1 MVCHPDPVIEGRL
14 PLGLSL
20 LISWFYCFSGFIYSC
35 LGFNW
40 LEVVGG
46 QGFWAMGLSSD
57 SVSWGLTMHE
67 QTLLMVPSGA
77 ALSLSSSSEHPHS
90 FVFGCLAFATL
101 SSPLVFCPLYI
112 AER

>member
-1 MVCHPDPVIEGRL
+1 MVCHPDPVLEGRL
-14 PLGLSL
+14 PLGLPFL
-20 LISWFYCFSGFIYSC
+20 LSWFYCFSGFLYSC

-40 LEVVGG
+40 LEVVGA
-46 QGFWAMGLSSD
+46 QGFWAMGLSS
-57 SVSWGLTMHE
+57 VSWGLTMYE
-67 QTLLMVPSGA
+67 QTLLMAPFGA
-77 ALSLSSSSEHPHS
+77 TLSLSSSSEHPHN